1 MLLRKKYILFLLACC
16 GLWACTHKVP
26 EETLRVVIQAD
37 SLWQAGKM
45 YGIDEGDSLA
55 LAQAYE
61 TIGQEKETYA
71 DEYVHACYHYGK
83 LLRAKDD
90 PEEAMRCFINAT
102 HSDTHDYHILGR
114 VYSNMGDMC
123 HLAGEYQLSYE
134 MFEQSANMFMKNGD
148 TLLYYYGL
156 NNMAYELA
164 EQGRKEETLSLV
176 DCILQNN
183 IDSELLDKAWETKAE
198 MYRIVE
204 QFDSAIYC
212 ANHIRIHNP
221 SSSLYHIIKAQ
232 AFYRLGMPDSSLFY
246 AKLILSD
253 SLAQY
258 ENKFNALYLVSN
270 IDSTLNK
277 DDIREIASQR
287 EDIRYYD
294 YEPEK
299 EKLIYA
305 VQLLRQKP
313 QHKTSWMWL
322 YAIAVIVLFMGS
334 IFLWRFI
341 VHKRKMISHVKQ
353 LKEKQTDSILLSIK
367 QHIDTTDINRTL
379 HWKNYAL
386 MKADA
391 DLYMGGI
398 VRKLE
403 NYNLN
408 ETEIRL
414 CILVLIGLNR
424 LQIADTLPYASNSVG
439 KLKDHTAKSLGTTGK
454 NLRNFLLKMVIED

>member
-1 MLLRKKYILFLLACC
+1 MFRKHSILLLLVI
-16 GLWACTHKVP
+16 GMLWACTHKVP
-26 EETLRVVIQAD
+26 EETLRVVTQAD

-55 LAQAYE
+55 LAQAYADLGE
-61 TIGQEKETYA
+61 NPRAHA
-71 DEYVHACYHYGK
+71 DEYAHACYHYGK

-102 HSDTHDYHILGR
+102 HSRTRDYHILGR
-114 VYSNMGDMC
+114 VYNNIGDIC
-123 HLAGEYQLSYE
+123 HLAGEYNLSYD
-134 MFEQSANMFMKNGD
+134 MFEQSANMYQKNGD
-148 TLLYYYGL
+148 SLLYYYCL
-156 NNMAYELA
+156 NDMAYELA
-164 EQGRKEETLSLV
+164 EQGEKGKILV
-176 DCILQNN
+176 ITDQILAKSHNQ
-183 IDSELLDKAWETKAE
+183 ELLDKVWETRAE

-204 QFDSAIYC
+204 QFDSALYY
-212 ANHIRIHNP
+212 ANKIQTNNT
-221 SSSLYHIIKAQ
+221 SSSLCHIIKAQ
-232 AFYRLGMPDSSLFY
+232 AYYRLGMPDSSLFY

-270 IDSTLNK
+270 IDSTLSK

-403 NYNLN
+403 SYHLN

-454 NLRNFLLKMVIED
+454 NLRNFLLKMAIED